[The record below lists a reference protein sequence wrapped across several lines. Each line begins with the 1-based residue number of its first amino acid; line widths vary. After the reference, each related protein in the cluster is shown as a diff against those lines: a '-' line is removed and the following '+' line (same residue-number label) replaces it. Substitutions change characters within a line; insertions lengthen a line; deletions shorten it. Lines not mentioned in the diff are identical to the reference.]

1 MGTMFARVN
10 SGRATRVASFLV
22 AGLVAFCTNGSAM
35 ASEIVDLRI
44 GAHPEFTRIVFE
56 LDRPTGYR
64 IERASP
70 EPGVSELIVSI
81 DATSIPRKVKNNE
94 DALIGMV
101 TITPRGKGALAEIRL
116 AREGLRLKEMILSS
130 PPRIVL
136 DILASPGAAKAP
148 AAAPTVTRK
157 TKLAKKQT
165 KKQAKKATLPKKKS
179 VAKPVAKPKKQ
190 SKPKPTRVVSVPA
203 PKKPVVVRTVPSEK
217 PVPVVKLA
225 KPRLAKKS
233 VVQDPE
239 EPMGRGLAVLEL
251 EAAEVVRIDPP
262 SPNPEL
268 VLEQFKAPA
277 EEGESGNGFL
287 WAALIGVVVLGAIM
301 VARRRGGAPG
311 DVDDLD
317 EGVEV
322 GGPPT
327 EAENPF
333 ASRSS
338 TAEKD
343 PFAAETSSHVQA
355 VPDIELDLEELDED
369 GEKEE
374 APVDSHLFS
383 SDSSLE
389 EETDLTSQD
398 FMGQSEQ
405 QGSEET
411 HRLLE
416 DFERRAEGLERRL
429 EEASEARERLE
440 RQVAA
445 QTEELRVQRAAIAR
459 TQRAVRNMNRP
470 DDQPPTEPT
479 PRDS

>member
-1 MGTMFARVN
+1 MFARKN
-10 SGRATRVASFLV
+10 FGRASQVGAFLV
-22 AGLVAFCTNGSAM
+22 AGLIALWTTESAM

-44 GAHPEFTRIVFE
+44 GSHPEFTRIVFE

-70 EPGVSELIVSI
+70 SPGVSELVVSI
-81 DATSIPRKVKNNE
+81 DATSIPRKVQNK
-94 DALIGMV
+94 DALIGLV
-101 TITPRGKGALAEIRL
+101 TITPRGKGSSAEIRL

-136 DILASPGAAKAP
+136 DILASP
-148 AAAPTVTRK
+148 V
-157 TKLAKKQT
+157 
-165 KKQAKKATLPKKKS
+165 AKKASSAPPAMAKKKA
-179 VAKPVAKPKKQ
+179 VKKKPVAKPVVKPKSQ
-190 SKPKPTRVVSVPA
+190 SKPQPTRMVSVPA
-203 PKKPVVVRTVPSEK
+203 PKAKTPPTPKKPVVVRTVPSAK
-217 PVPVVKLA
+217 PIPAVKLA
-225 KPRLAKKS
+225 KPRRAKTVES
-233 VVQDPE
+233 VKRLVVKDPE

-251 EAAEVVRIDPP
+251 EADEVVRIVPP
-262 SPNPEL
+262 SPNPER
-268 VLEQFKAPA
+268 VLEQFKAPT
-277 EEGESGNGFL
+277 EEEESGNGTL
-287 WAALIGVVVLGAIM
+287 WAALLGVVVLGAIL
-301 VARRRGGAPG
+301 VARRRGRAPRDG
-311 DVDDLD
+311 DDLD

-322 GGPPT
+322 GGPPPET
-327 EAENPF
+327 GNPF
-333 ASRSS
+333 ATRSPMV
-338 TAEKD
+338 EKD
-343 PFAAETSSHVQA
+343 PFAAETDSHVQA
-355 VPDIELDLEELDED
+355 VPDIELDLGELDDE

-383 SDSSLE
+383 SNSSLE
-389 EETDLTSQD
+389 DETDLTSQG
-398 FMGQSEQ
+398 FVGQPQQ

-411 HRLLE
+411 YRLLE

-479 PRDS
+479 PRES